1 MRIFG
6 REDINMEK
14 KSIYKGALILVAT
27 SWGSGFPIT
36 KIALESGIAPN
47 ALMSIRFLVTALI
60 LSIYLK
66 FAGEKPTRSEI
77 KLGLGAGLVLG
88 LAFSLQTVGLFYT
101 TSSKNAFITGAYVVM
116 VPFISW
122 LITKEKPKSIIYFA
136 SFLCL
141 LGIGF
146 LSLDGDFSV
155 NYGDFLT
162 FVCAIFFAL
171 QMSIIGATINGKN
184 PVIVN
189 TFQMLSAG
197 ILTFVLNI
205 LFENFSLISTKLNT
219 VQVLAIGFLVIC
231 NTMIAYL
238 VQTAAQRY
246 VAASTTSMILSTEI
260 LFGALASV
268 IFMGDILTIKMLFGG
283 ILIFAS
289 VVLAEGDFKLKK

>member
-1 MRIFG
+1 
-6 REDINMEK
+6 
-14 KSIYKGALILVAT
+14 
-27 SWGSGFPIT
+27 
-36 KIALESGIAPN
+36 
-47 ALMSIRFLVTALI
+47 
-60 LSIYLK
+60 
-66 FAGEKPTRSEI
+66 
-77 KLGLGAGLVLG
+77 
-88 LAFSLQTVGLFYT
+88 
-101 TSSKNAFITGAYVVM
+101 
-116 VPFISW
+116 
-122 LITKEKPKSIIYFA
+122 
-136 SFLCL
+136 
-141 LGIGF
+141 
-146 LSLDGDFSV
+146 
-155 NYGDFLT
+155 
-162 FVCAIFFAL
+162 
-171 QMSIIGATINGKN
+171 MSIIGATIKGKN

-246 VAASTTSMILSTEI
+246 VAASTTSLILSTEI